1 MAAIAGNV
9 PSGALFRARLSGDN
23 GIPLVQFN
31 GLRPGDNMQTASRR
45 PRSSWLI
52 STKAPKCRAIKAIA
66 SASSATKREKDPKK
80 RVVITGLGL
89 VSIFGS
95 EIDTFCNKLLEG
107 ECGIHLIDRFDASK
121 YSIRFAG
128 RIRDFSSEGY
138 VDRKNDHGLDDS
150 WRYFL
155 QKMDRTKIG
164 VLIGTGLGGMKSF
177 SNGVEA
183 LIHKGYNKIP
193 PFFKREVDIMV
204 AGGTEAAVCPVGI
217 GGFIACQALSQCNDE
232 PQKASRP
239 RDKDPDGFVMGER
252 SGLLYLG
259 GATCDAYHITDPRSD
274 GLAVS
279 YCITKSLEDAG
290 ISPEETLPWGC
301 RWTGSREAIATI
313 KAITTGWLH
322 PTINQDNLEPDVT
335 IDTFPNVKKSTK
347 LMLLS
352 LSNSFGFGGQNS
364 LVVFAP
370 FTP

>member
-23 GIPLVQFN
+23 GIPLVQFS
-31 GLRPGDNMQTASRR
+31 GLMPGDNMQTASRR
-45 PRSSWLI
+45 PR
-52 STKAPKCRAIKAIA
+52 CRAIKAIA

-193 PFFKREVDIMV
+193 PFFVPYSITSM
-204 AGGTEAAVCPVGI
+204 GS
-217 GGFIACQALSQCNDE
+217 ALLAIE
-232 PQKASRP
+232 TP

-252 SGLLYLG
+252 SGRLYLG

-335 IDTFPNVKKSTK
+335 IDTVPNVKKSTK